1 MHIKNFINNTHI
13 ILFMK
18 RLFKL
23 IEKYFFIIILIA
35 VAIALVNPN
44 TFNWVLEEFMGINI
58 INVLLGVI
66 LFGMGTT
73 LKIEHFVNVFKRPK
87 EILLGVSAQYLIM
100 PLLAFTIASL
110 FSLNEALTVGLVLVG
125 TVPGGTASDVITFLA
140 KGDLALSVSLT
151 AVSTVI
157 SPILTPIITL
167 ILIGNTISFSPVDMF
182 ISIFQIVIIPIGLG
196 LFLNYKFPDFCEELK
211 DYLPAVSSIVIAIIV
226 AGVIGANKE
235 AIISSS
241 MIIIV
246 VIILQYFLGMAL
258 GFVIG
263 YLSGMKR
270 KQMITIAIEL
280 CFQNSG
286 LSTSLAKTHFPNL
299 TLATVPGALY
309 SVWQNFAGSILAYVF
324 THYFAEEE

>member
-1 MHIKNFINNTHI
+1 
-13 ILFMK
+13 MK
-18 RLFKL
+18 RVFKL
-23 IEKYFFIIILIA
+23 IERYFFIIILIA
-35 VAIALVNPN
+35 VAIAWINPN
-44 TFNWVLEEFMGINI
+44 SFKWVMDEFMGFNI
-58 INVLLGVI
+58 INILLGII

-87 EILLGVSAQYLIM
+87 DILLGVGAQYLIM
-100 PLLAFTIASL
+100 PLIAFALASL

-167 ILIGNTISFSPVDMF
+167 VLIGNQIAFNPVDMF
-182 ISIFQIVIIPIGLG
+182 ISIVQIVIIPIGLG
-196 LFLNYKFPDFCEELK
+196 LLLNYKFPEFCEELK
-211 DYLPAVSSIVIAIIV
+211 NYLPTLSAIVIAIIV
-226 AGVIGANKE
+226 AGVIGPNKE
-235 AIISSS
+235 AILGSSL
-241 MIIIV
+241 IIIA
-246 VIILQYFLGMAL
+246 VIILQYFIAMLL
-258 GFVIG
+258 GFAVG
-263 YLSGMKR
+263 YFSGMGR

-299 TLATVPGALY
+299 ALATVPGALY
-309 SVWQNFAGSILAYVF
+309 SVWQNFAGSIMAYVL
-324 THYFAEEE
+324 TRYYGDESTME

>member
-1 MHIKNFINNTHI
+1 
-13 ILFMK
+13 MK
-18 RLFKL
+18 RLFKF

-35 VAIALVNPN
+35 VAIALVNQN

>member
-1 MHIKNFINNTHI
+1 
-13 ILFMK
+13 MK
-18 RLFKL
+18 RLFKF

-44 TFNWVLEEFMGINI
+44 VFNWVLEEFMGINI

-157 SPILTPIITL
+157 SPILTPMITL